1 MSKTASWL
9 LIIYALLV
17 TGIAG
22 FEAAYIGHLQFIISI
37 LLHGSSN

>member
-22 FEAAYIGHLQFIISI
+22 FEAAYIGHLQFIVR
-37 LLHGSSN
+37 LLVGGSPN